1 MAPNRIHVSKNHTKV
16 GIYIKKCVLNW
27 YTKVATKCLASQEKE
42 VTTLSINRDLGI
54 VSCLRNGVE
63 YRTVGLCQLMNM
75 YHTDGRKK
83 S

>member
-1 MAPNRIHVSKNHTKV
+1 M
-16 GIYIKKCVLNW
+16 
-27 YTKVATKCLASQEKE
+27 ATKCLASQEKE

-75 YHTDGRKK
+75 YHSDGKK
-83 S
+83 KVERTEENQSPAGTRSDAQAPEQRSSRQTV